1 MFKNLKIQYDTNY
14 HYILIALLSSILL
27 FSISCSSSKDPKESS
42 LSYYAG
48 NWYYTEDNVTGDHI
62 FTVNS
67 DDSLTVTAIIEGGEN
82 MTIPKSEI
90 TRNSETSYTYYY
102 QGNSYTVNFTSQTQA
117 KFTMEGVDKEA
128 IITKK

>member
-1 MFKNLKIQYDTNY
+1 
-14 HYILIALLSSILL
+14 
-27 FSISCSSSKDPKESS
+27 
-42 LSYYAG
+42 
-48 NWYYTEDNVTGDHI
+48 
-62 FTVNS
+62 
-67 DDSLTVTAIIEGGEN
+67 

-117 KFTMEGVDKEA
+117 KFTMEGNDREV